1 MSKITSYG
9 SGVVPPPPGAFTNVE
24 GNTGGMVFANSDG
37 TIFIEGDDTVTV
49 TEGVPGDNEL
59 VIAAPGAAN
68 QFVTDAGTARVVSY
82 VINVVGGENVSTSG
96 FENTVTINANTQSQ
110 IVGYTLVAHA
120 QSPYTV
126 LPIDYYIAVDVSAGV
141 VSILLPNAPAEGRI
155 FVVKDKEGLSQVDN
169 ITVTTVGGAVT
180 IDGGTSFLLNNAY
193 ESTSLLFNGVSYE
206 IY

>member
-24 GNTGGMVFANSDG
+24 GNTGGMVFASSDG
-37 TIFIEGDDTVTV
+37 TIFIEGDGIVTV
-49 TEGVPGDNEL
+49 TEGVPASNEL
-59 VIAAPGAAN
+59 VISAPGAAN
-68 QFVTDAGTARVVSY
+68 MFDTDNGIATVAAY
-82 VINVVGGENVSTSG
+82 TINIIGGANVNTSG
-96 FENTVTINANTQSQ
+96 SGDTVTINANSQS
-110 IVGYTLVAHA
+110 ITVNYTLVTHA

-126 LPIDYYIAVDVSAGV
+126 LTTDYYIAVDVTAGI
-141 VSILLPNAPAEGRI
+141 VSILLPNTPAVGRI
-155 FVVKDKEGLSQVDN
+155 FVVKDKVGLSQVDN
-169 ITVTTVGGAVT
+169 ITVTTLGGVVT